1 MNPERTKLVAT
12 IEALLA
18 EGWSRRAIGSKLG
31 YTEGGITS
39 ILRSASALL
48 HATDSGEPTPPAS
61 SGTPLY
67 CMQQI
72 LTPRQQQMA
81 ALLARG
87 LKPRQIADRLGVRIQ
102 CVHAHLANVRKRLEE
117 KP

>member
-31 YTEGGITS
+31 YTEGGINS
-39 ILRSASALL
+39 ILRSASA
-48 HATDSGEPTPPAS
+48 SSEPTPPAS
-61 SGTPLY
+61 SETPL
-67 CMQQI
+67 